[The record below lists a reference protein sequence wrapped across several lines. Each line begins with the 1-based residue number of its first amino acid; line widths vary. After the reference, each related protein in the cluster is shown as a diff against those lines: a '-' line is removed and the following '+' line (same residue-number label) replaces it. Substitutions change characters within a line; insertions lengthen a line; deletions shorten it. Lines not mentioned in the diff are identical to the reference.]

1 MILELLNNDEL
12 SRDELVRIITEPEH
26 SLKSEYMTLFRAN
39 GVKLTFRKESLYQ
52 IADIAIKK
60 KIGARGLKSV
70 FESFMT
76 EIMFS
81 IFSDKDVTSCI
92 ITKDTVLGKGPKMSH
107 KKVTTKSNNHSKTC
121 A

>member
-1 MILELLNNDEL
+1 
-12 SRDELVRIITEPEH
+12 
-26 SLKSEYMTLFRAN
+26 
-39 GVKLTFRKESLYQ
+39 
-52 IADIAIKK
+52 
-60 KIGARGLKSV
+60 
-70 FESFMT
+70 MT

-81 IFSDKDVTSCI
+81 TFSDKDVTLCI